1 MCAVMHSYLLLTRP
15 IVKRYGFR
23 LFGLVF
29 HEHVLYV
36 TQVAAP
42 FDALL
47 VLRGIKVSYGGTY
60 G

>member
-1 MCAVMHSYLLLTRP
+1 MCTVMYSYLLLTRS
-15 IVKRYGFR
+15 VVERYGFR
-23 LFGLVF
+23 SFGLVLY
-29 HEHVLYV
+29 EHILYV

>member
-1 MCAVMHSYLLLTRP
+1 MRTVMYSHFLLARS
-15 IVKRYGFR
+15 IIKRYSFGR
-23 LFGLVF
+23 FGLVL
-29 HEHVLYV
+29 HEYVLYV
-36 TQVAAP
+36 TQLTAP